1 MKIRF
6 EERKE
11 LKQKPD
17 MTNLGFGKVFTDY
30 MVVVDYNPEQ
40 GWHDPRIVPYGPLAL
55 NPGAMIFHYGQ
66 STFEGL
72 KAYYIDENT
81 IHLFRPEKN
90 FERMNN
96 SNRRLCI
103 PEIDPKE
110 FTEYIIEALK
120 IEKDWIP
127 KEEGKSLYIRP
138 MIIATDENLGVHASK
153 TYQIN

>member
-1 MKIRF
+1 
-6 EERKE
+6 
-11 LKQKPD
+11 

-55 NPGAMIFHYGQ
+55 NPVAMIFHYGQ

-90 FERMNN
+90 F
-96 SNRRLCI
+96 
-103 PEIDPKE
+103 
-110 FTEYIIEALK
+110 
-120 IEKDWIP
+120 
-127 KEEGKSLYIRP
+127 
-138 MIIATDENLGVHASK
+138 
-153 TYQIN
+153 